1 MKWIVYKTTCLINNK
16 IYIGVHAVENAEVF
30 DGYLGRGFF
39 INRTHYLTNP
49 VAPFHYALI
58 KHGTAN
64 FHRETLFV
72 FDNEE
77 EAYNKE
83 AEIVTEEFIKE
94 NSNYNVSLGG
104 KGRPRPSKPVYQFDS
119 EGNLLREY
127 KSVLEASKIIERDE
141 SNIRDAVN
149 NKRTCKNSLW
159 SLKDSINVEDYSIN
173 ISNSYY
179 IYDTDGNL
187 VDEFE
192 SAGEAVTFLETNY
205 GNLSRAVK
213 AQYKISGYF
222 ISTEKHDKLQ
232 IVVNKKSG
240 KLNRYSL
247 EGEYIDSFNTVKEA
261 KEKLGLKL
269 SSISAAIKLRR
280 QHNGFLWTRD
290 DNPVKNLNNEKDN

>member
-16 IYIGVHAVENAEVF
+16 IYIGVHTVEDPEIF

-58 KHGTAN
+58 KHGVAN
-64 FHRETLFV
+64 FHRETLYI

-77 EAYNKE
+77 EAYIKE

-192 SAGEAVTFLETNY
+192 SAGEAIIFLETNT
-205 GNLSRAVK
+205 GNLTRAVK

-222 ISTEKHDKLQ
+222 ISTEKYEKLQ

-269 SSISAAIKLRR
+269 TSISTAIKLKR
-280 QHNGFLWTRD
+280 QHNGFLWTRGN
-290 DNPVKNLNNEKDN
+290 NPTKNLNNEKDN

>member
-30 DGYLGRGFF
+30 
-39 INRTHYLTNP
+39 
-49 VAPFHYALI
+49 
-58 KHGTAN
+58 
-64 FHRETLFV
+64 
-72 FDNEE
+72 
-77 EAYNKE
+77 
-83 AEIVTEEFIKE
+83 
-94 NSNYNVSLGG
+94 
-104 KGRPRPSKPVYQFDS
+104 
-119 EGNLLREY
+119 
-127 KSVLEASKIIERDE
+127 
-141 SNIRDAVN
+141 
-149 NKRTCKNSLW
+149 
-159 SLKDSINVEDYSIN
+159 
-173 ISNSYY
+173 
-179 IYDTDGNL
+179 
-187 VDEFE
+187 E
-192 SAGEAVTFLETNY
+192 SAGEAITFLETNY

-213 AQYKISGYF
+213 ARYKISGYF

-269 SSISAAIKLRR
+269 SSISAAIRLRR